1 LIVSLEEVELVW
13 LGSCVADTTTDV
25 VVFFR
30 ADSFDVGAGD
40 EVGLEIIMSE
50 YLVLIFMIDVEI
62 INAAVGA

>member
-1 LIVSLEEVELVW
+1 MVVSLEEVELVR

-30 ADSFDVGAGD
+30 AESFDIGPGD

-50 YLVLIFMIDVEI
+50 HLVLIFMIDVEI